1 MSILLRMKLTKRSLK
16 PAWLIWLFSGCKSPS
31 PQKIKMRVLKRHS
44 VSGLPWV
51 ETGTYLG
58 DTTRYL
64 SSLTDKVVSI
74 EPELSLF
81 KFATKRLKK
90 FKNVEIR
97 NGSSEEIFERI
108 CNEMLEG
115 ANFWLDGHFS
125 GDVTFQGEMISPIEL
140 ELKHITKLI
149 TKGADVSVF
158 IDDFR
163 LFVEKREL
171 GYPDPITL
179 VNWAKLNNLNWT
191 VEHDIFIAAKNLV
204 N

>member
-1 MSILLRMKLTKRSLK
+1 MKLTKRSLK

-58 DTTRYL
+58 DTTKYL

-108 CNEMLEG
+108 CNEMLGG

>member
-1 MSILLRMKLTKRSLK
+1 MKLTKRSLK

-108 CNEMLEG
+108 CNEMLGG